1 MKKQQYIQPS
11 TEVYVLAI
19 SDGILSSLSPSLS
32 SGGEGTPG
40 DEGDARVSIPSDD
53 TDNSTD
59 MWGAGW

>member
-19 SDGILSSLSPSLS
+19 SDGILSSLS
-32 SGGEGTPG
+32 SGGKGTID
-40 DEGDARVSIPSDD
+40 DEPDARVSISSDD

-59 MWGAGW
+59 IWGAGW

>member
-19 SDGILSSLSPSLS
+19 SDGILTSLS

-40 DEGDARVSIPSDD
+40 DEGDARVSISSDD

>member
-1 MKKQQYIQPS
+1 MMKQQYIQPS

-19 SDGILSSLSPSLS
+19 SDGILSSLSSVS
-32 SGGEGTPG
+32 FGGKGKPD
-40 DEGDARVSIPSDD
+40 DEPDARVSISSDD

>member
-19 SDGILSSLSPSLS
+19 SDGILTSLSP
-32 SGGEGTPG
+32 GGTGRPG

-59 MWGAGW
+59 IWGAGW

>member
-19 SDGILSSLSPSLS
+19 SDGILSSLS
-32 SGGEGTPG
+32 SGGEGTID
-40 DEGDARVSIPSDD
+40 DEGDARVSISSDD

>member
-19 SDGILSSLSPSLS
+19 SDGILTSTSLSP
-32 SGGEGTPG
+32 GGTGEPG
-40 DEGDARVSIPSDD
+40 DDGEARVSIPSDD

>member
-19 SDGILSSLSPSLS
+19 SDGILSSLS
-32 SGGEGTPG
+32 SGGKGTID
-40 DEGDARVSIPSDD
+40 DEGDARVSISSDD

>member
-19 SDGILSSLSPSLS
+19 SDGILTSL
-32 SGGEGTPG
+32 SGGEGTID
-40 DEGDARVSIPSDD
+40 DEGEARVSISSDD

>member
-19 SDGILSSLSPSLS
+19 SDGILSSLSSVSL
-32 SGGEGTPG
+32 GGEGAPD
-40 DEGDARVSIPSDD
+40 DEGEARVSISSDD

>member
-19 SDGILSSLSPSLS
+19 SDGILSSLS
-32 SGGEGTPG
+32 SGGRGTPG

-59 MWGAGW
+59 IWGAGW

>member
-19 SDGILSSLSPSLS
+19 SDGILTSLS
-32 SGGEGTPG
+32 GDTGTPG
-40 DEGDARVSIPSDD
+40 DYGDARVSIPSDD